1 MTLVDI
7 LTPILPL
14 PKLSAEILTSVLNFL
29 TQETP
34 PYTHNKSL
42 VTQNIHPSTRACLW
56 VPYFSQC
63 MSFYINNTKEV
74 FIDGCPHPN
83 WHSTGTPLN
92 NSKPP
97 KTRRVFLSSKKD
109 HTVCSAWSSGA
120 VPPQPLGIWA
130 TARGIV
136 REVVTAQSG
145 FVCN

>member
-1 MTLVDI
+1 MDI

-29 TQETP
+29 TCMEDSAV
-34 PYTHNKSL
+34 YTHNKSL

-97 KTRRVFLSSKKD
+97 KTRRVFLSSKKGP
-109 HTVCSAWSSGA
+109 HSAYSAWSSGA
-120 VPPQPLGIWA
+120 VPPQPLGILDHFPGD
-130 TARGIV
+130 RP
-136 REVVTAQSG
+136 RSG
-145 FVCN
+145 HRAASLCV